1 VADSAYEYLQ
11 REQGQIVRMLERNH
25 SVSSYIQDLMEHLVN
40 YCNHKGIAFE
50 DLHIK
55 DAHVVG
61 EASGQTYLK
70 ARIIG

>member
-1 VADSAYEYLQ
+1 MAVNAYEHLQ

-25 SVSSYIQDLMEHLVN
+25 SVSSFIQDVMEHLVN
-40 YCNHKGIAFE
+40 YCNHKGIPFE

-61 EASGQTYLK
+61 EDSGQVYLK